1 MNRARRRVLGALALA
16 GLPRAAGCG
25 VAYPEVL
32 PGMPIAFPRDHG
44 SHPAFRTE
52 WWYVTGWTTDR
63 AGAERGVQV
72 TFFRNRPGI
81 GETSASAFA
90 PRELLFAHAAVAD
103 PARGR
108 LVHDQRAARS
118 GLGLAQASTS
128 TTDVRIDDWSLVRE
142 GERYRARI
150 GAREFA
156 IDLAFR
162 ATQPVLLQGERGVS
176 RKGPLPGQASGYY
189 SIPQLEVEGTVSLA
203 GGAHPVGGR
212 AWLDH
217 EWSSAYVAPGAAG
230 WDWIGVN
237 LDDGGALMAFR
248 MRGRGGGAFWAGG
261 TLREASGRVRTFA
274 PDEVT
279 FTPGRTWRSPRTGI
293 AYPVAFDVR
302 LGDVA
307 VALEPLMD
315 DQELDARASVGI
327 VYWEG
332 AVRVR
337 GAGGLAG
344 RGYLE
349 LTGYG
354 APISL

>member
-1 MNRARRRVLGALALA
+1 M
-16 GLPRAAGCG
+16 
-25 VAYPEVL
+25 
-32 PGMPIAFPRDHG
+32 
-44 SHPAFRTE
+44 
-52 WWYVTGWTTDR
+52 
-63 AGAERGVQV
+63 
-72 TFFRNRPGI
+72 
-81 GETSASAFA
+81 
-90 PRELLFAHAAVAD
+90 
-103 PARGR
+103 
-108 LVHDQRAARS
+108 
-118 GLGLAQASTS
+118 
-128 TTDVRIDDWSLVRE
+128 
-142 GERYRARI
+142 
-150 GAREFA
+150 
-156 IDLAFR
+156 
-162 ATQPVLLQGERGVS
+162 
-176 RKGPLPGQASGYY
+176 SGYY

-332 AVRVR
+332 AVVARV
-337 GAGGLAG
+337 AGRAIG

-349 LTGYG
+349 LAGY
-354 APISL
+354 ARPLRL